1 MLSALHDGQ
10 ATIACGTPA
19 GNVTEK
25 PVLHAAHV
33 SVLVVA
39 CSAGTATETGRSTGG
54 ATAGCSCAT
63 DLEWVP
69 SGSCTPPL
77 LTTV

>member
-1 MLSALHDGQ
+1 MLSALQDGQ

-33 SVLVVA
+33 IVLVVA
-39 CSAGTATETGRSTGG
+39 CSAGTSTETGCSTGG
-54 ATAGCSCAT
+54 ATAG
-63 DLEWVP
+63 
-69 SGSCTPPL
+69 
-77 LTTV
+77 